1 MRWILAAWALPLV
14 AFWGWY
20 FLSSY
25 NLHFGYVMLT
35 RDVHDIVFEIYGETL
50 GIDPALLPGLVARA
64 CILDTML
71 LFAILAFRRRAHLS
85 GWLKGI
91 HARYSGGIAPAVA
104 TISVAS
110 QRPQPVEHAL
120 KNEGG
125 SGRIDLAGAFAPR
138 EIHLDQCALG
148 GDRR

>member
-1 MRWILAAWALPLV
+1 MRWILAAWSLPLV
-14 AFWGWY
+14 VFWGWY
-20 FLSSY
+20 FLSAY

-50 GIDPALLPGLVARA
+50 GIDPASLPGLVARA
-64 CILDTML
+64 CILDTVL
-71 LFAILAFRRRAHLS
+71 LFTILAFRRRAALS
-85 GWLKGI
+85 GWLKSLRR
-91 HARYSGGIAPAVA
+91 RYSDGISPGVA
-104 TISVAS
+104 MISVAS

-125 SGRIDLAGAFAPR
+125 SGRIDLAGAFAAR